1 MLSTSP
7 ETLKDSIRQGQE
19 GQSGYLGGGDRALE
33 GKFRILYPHG
43 QVFGVLNFVRRTF
56 SGHEAWSAAY
66 RAFPWSILLFGIG
79 MAV

>member
-1 MLSTSP
+1 M
-7 ETLKDSIRQGQE
+7 
-19 GQSGYLGGGDRALE
+19 E